1 VVRWVAWM
9 LFDVSARTHSDF
21 CADLLGCCERMLLG
35 EFVEIDTEGAT
46 PKGTRRTDSI
56 HANSPKRN

>member
-1 VVRWVAWM
+1 
-9 LFDVSARTHSDF
+9 
-21 CADLLGCCERMLLG
+21 MLLG

-56 HANSPKRN
+56 DANSPKRN